1 MNRHITDHPRKRSK
15 SGMKIAFAR
24 IESKQMPRRETLKLQ
39 RRPVSSETAS
49 MLRAFARIERGI
61 EA

>member
-1 MNRHITDHPRKRSK
+1 MNRHIVDQPRKRTN

-49 MLRAFARIERGI
+49 MLRAFTRIERGI
-61 EA
+61 EV